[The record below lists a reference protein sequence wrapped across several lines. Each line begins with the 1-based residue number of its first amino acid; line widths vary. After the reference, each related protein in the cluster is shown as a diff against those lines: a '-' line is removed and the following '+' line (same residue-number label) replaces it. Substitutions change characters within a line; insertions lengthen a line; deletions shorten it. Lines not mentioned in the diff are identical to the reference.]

1 MTVVQRWWARGGW
14 FAPAFVAVVVT
25 RWRYLFT
32 PITADEGGYLA
43 VARAWGRGK
52 VLYRDVWVD
61 RPQGLVL
68 LFRIWNDI
76 GLGSPVGVRLLAAVA
91 CLAGAAAAGCV
102 AQRLV
107 GRRAAW
113 PAALAVALL
122 AGIPQ
127 SEGFIANAELLSS
140 AMGVVAL
147 AALLRAF
154 WGRDRPSLWGLVGA
168 GDRKSTRLNSSH

>member
-76 GLGSPVGVRLLAAVA
+76 GLGSPVGV
-91 CLAGAAAAGCV
+91 
-102 AQRLV
+102 QI
-107 GRRAAW
+107 GRAH
-113 PAALAVALL
+113 V
-122 AGIPQ
+122 
-127 SEGFIANAELLSS
+127 
-140 AMGVVAL
+140 
-147 AALLRAF
+147 
-154 WGRDRPSLWGLVGA
+154 
-168 GDRKSTRLNSSH
+168 